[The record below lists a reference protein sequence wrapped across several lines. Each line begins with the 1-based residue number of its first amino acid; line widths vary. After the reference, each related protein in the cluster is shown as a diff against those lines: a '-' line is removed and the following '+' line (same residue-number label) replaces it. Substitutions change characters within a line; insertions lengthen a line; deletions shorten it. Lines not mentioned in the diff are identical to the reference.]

1 MMYQVA
7 PLLLAL
13 ALLMPWTGPA
23 DPGNRIAAAN
33 AADGL
38 AEQAL
43 IYHQAALAYVAQNP
57 GATGAI
63 SPGSLPSAWTV
74 AIVAA
79 CIKSGGVATYV
90 AVPTTVSSSA
100 VASAMGRMWGGYPLV
115 GQAQSNKLTNPFT
128 GASTALPCAVPNG
141 APVVFSQAG
150 G

>member
-1 MMYQVA
+1 MYQVV

-43 IYHQAALAYVAQNP
+43 IYHQAALAYVAANP
-57 GATGAI
+57 AVSGVLTLGALPQWTTG
-63 SPGSLPSAWTV
+63 SV
-74 AIVAA
+74 ASCA
-79 CIKSGGVATYV
+79 KSGAVATYV
-90 AVPTTVSSSA
+90 AVPASVSVPA
-100 VASAMGRMWGGYPLV
+100 IAAAIGHLWGGYPLV
-115 GQAQSNKLTNPFT
+115 GQSVSNKLTNAFT
-128 GASTALPCAVPNG
+128 GASIALPCAIPDYT
-141 APVVFSQAG
+141 PVVVSQVG

>member
-1 MMYQVA
+1 MYQVF

-43 IYHQAALAYVAQNP
+43 IYHQAAIAYVHANP
-57 GATGAI
+57 TTNGAVT
-63 SPGSLPSAWTV
+63 PGILPDRWT
-74 AIVAA
+74 ATTAA
-79 CIKSGGVATYV
+79 SCAKSGAVATYV
-90 AVPTTVSSSA
+90 TVPTTLSGSS
-100 VASAMGRMWGGYPLV
+100 VAGAMGRLWGGYPLV
-115 GQAQSNKLTNPFT
+115 GQAISNKLTNPFT
-128 GASTALPCAVPNG
+128 GNSIALPCAMPNYT
-141 APVVFSQAG
+141 PVILSQVG